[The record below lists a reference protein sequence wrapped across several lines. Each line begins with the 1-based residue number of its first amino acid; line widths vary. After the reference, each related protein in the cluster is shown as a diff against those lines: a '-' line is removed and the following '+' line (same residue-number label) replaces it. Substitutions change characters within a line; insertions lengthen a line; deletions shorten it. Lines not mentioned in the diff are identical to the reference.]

1 MHCPDCGSKLRKL
14 GEQHQTV
21 TTITYCDTHFRCAEC
36 DSEWVN
42 EYDTYEQ
49 RSVLKRAVAE
59 ES

>member
-1 MHCPDCGSKLRKL
+1 
-14 GEQHQTV
+14 V